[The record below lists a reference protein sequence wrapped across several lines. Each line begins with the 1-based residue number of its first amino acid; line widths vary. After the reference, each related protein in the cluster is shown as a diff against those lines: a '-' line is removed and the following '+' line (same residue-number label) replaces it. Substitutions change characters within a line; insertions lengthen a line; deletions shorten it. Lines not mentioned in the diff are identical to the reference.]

1 MYMNVYAIWAMFIS
15 TNAICIIRT
24 HIRALVWNMGTNEIP
39 LPRPISCI
47 ILDDTYALLSHNI
60 NFILV
65 YKHLALPPPPP
76 TSVIQALEMPCT
88 VWNNV
93 TNNTSTTLVIY
104 NNNQFPPLSTYPSIG
119 LLSKDPIR
127 SVCIWH
133 SCHFRFC

>member
-1 MYMNVYAIWAMFIS
+1 MFRN
-15 TNAICIIRT
+15 TGANAFAKNQMRLAYEDKRDLYC
-24 HIRALVWNMGTNEIP
+24 
-39 LPRPISCI
+39 S
-47 ILDDTYALLSHNI
+47 I

-65 YKHLALPPPPP
+65 YKHLALTPPPPP

-127 SVCIWH
+127 SVALL
-133 SCHFRFC
+133 SF